1 MNKLKRKIILIS
13 LILIIGERYYNN
25 EYKYKNEYEILEDN
39 DAFARYNDGL
49 IYIGSKW
56 YLNSLDTEENDIL
69 VIDSRK
75 DPVPN
80 MVICDSYKI
89 KDIKTRNEILEIL
102 DIYEKQNPSN
112 WNRSM
117 TSMRIEWFCHNMSYY
132 LNHETERTKSV
143 DLDNDD
149 EEKYNPK
156 KVLKK
161 ILSYQKR

>member
-25 EYKYKNEYEILEDN
+25 EYKYKEEYEILEDN
-39 DAFARYNDGL
+39 DAFAKYNDGL
-49 IYIGSKW
+49 VYIGSKW
-56 YLNSLDTEENDIL
+56 YLESLDNVEENDIL

-75 DPVPN
+75 DEIPN
-80 MVICDSYKI
+80 MIICDSYKI
-89 KDIKTRNEILEIL
+89 KDIKTRNEVLEIL
-102 DIYEKQNPSN
+102 SIYEEHNPSN

-117 TSMRIEWFCHNMSYY
+117 TSMRLEWFCHNISYY
-132 LNHETERTKSV
+132 LNHETERTRSV
-143 DLDNDD
+143 DLDNED

-161 ILSYQKR
+161 AMKK